1 MDREAWRAAI
11 HGVAKSRTWLSN
23 WTEGLKDKRGEIW
36 KQRCSIFPICRPD
49 FDSCLTRQKLG
60 GSTLANLSNP
70 VDWTLIKTPFPFPP
84 SYFIS
89 LCNIWLHQVVARNIT
104 GINGRGKQ
112 RTLGE
117 LKTGQDPAGT
127 YSECFRQHELRTS
140 VNQATPLS
148 SATTKCL
155 FNGPGG
161 TEPLMARTKRV
172 SVNRP
177 ARPATGKR
185 FEHLQDLHLIEY
197 GAGLV

>member
-1 MDREAWRAAI
+1 M
-11 HGVAKSRTWLSN
+11 
-23 WTEGLKDKRGEIW
+23 
-36 KQRCSIFPICRPD
+36 
-49 FDSCLTRQKLG
+49 
-60 GSTLANLSNP
+60 
-70 VDWTLIKTPFPFPP
+70 
-84 SYFIS
+84 
-89 LCNIWLHQVVARNIT
+89 VARNIT
-104 GINGRGKQ
+104 GINCRGKQ